1 MHKLEIKNVNK
12 IYPNGV
18 QAVFDF
24 NMNIE
29 DKEFIVLLG
38 PSGCGKSTML
48 RMIAGLESITSGE
61 LYIDGKLVN
70 DIAPADRNIAMIFQ
84 DYALYGNM
92 SVYENMAFSMTVR
105 KWKSDDIHDKV
116 MDASEI
122 VDLKKELNR
131 YPKNLSGGQ
140 RQRVALGR
148 SIVRDATVFLMDEPL
163 SNLDAKLRGQTR
175 REIALLH
182 QKLETTIIYVTHDQ
196 IEAMTMGDRI
206 VVMNDG
212 HVQQIDTPYN
222 IYHHPVNLFV
232 ASFIGTPPMNFIE
245 GEIKDG
251 YFIKD
256 DMKLKMAEADYKL
269 IGDRKIIFGI
279 RPEDIKITRE
289 EKLQIDEACITADI
303 ELKELLG
310 AKTLLRLVYGNE
322 RFIASVDSNRV
333 YDNQTAHI
341 AFDMEKAQ
349 YFDVETQLNYKGDRH
364 V

>member
-1 MHKLEIKNVNK
+1 MSKVVIKNVNK

-29 DKEFIVLLG
+29 EKEFIVLLG
-38 PSGCGKSTML
+38 PSGCGKSRML
-48 RMIAGLESITSGE
+48 RMIVGLESITSGE

-70 DIAPADRNIAMIFQ
+70 DVAPADRNIAMIFQ

-92 SVYENMAFSMTVR
+92 SVYENMAFSMIVR

-116 MDASEI
+116 MAASEI

-148 SIVRDATVFLMDEPL
+148 SIVREATMFLMDEPL

-175 REIALLH
+175 REIAQLH
-182 QKLETTIIYVTHDQ
+182 QKLETTIVYVTHDQ
-196 IEAMTMGDRI
+196 VEAMTLADRI
-206 VVMNDG
+206 VVMNNG
-212 HVQQIDTPYN
+212 YVQQIDTPYN
-222 IYHHPVNLFV
+222 IYHKPVNLFV
-232 ASFIGTPPMNFIE
+232 AGFIGTPPMNFVK

-251 YFIKD
+251 YFIKNG
-256 DMKLKMAEADYKL
+256 MKLKMKEKDYKH

-279 RPEDIKITRE
+279 RPEDIKITAE
-289 EKLQIDEACITADI
+289 EISELKDSIITAEV

-310 AKTLLRLVYGNE
+310 AKTLLRLLFE
-322 RFIASVDSNRV
+322 KEKFIASVDSNRV
-333 YDNQTAHI
+333 YNEEKVKI
-341 AFDMEKAQ
+341 AFDMNKAH
-349 YFDVETQLNYKGDRH
+349 YFDVETKVNLKGKSYE
-364 V
+364 